1 MIHARKDINELQRIF
16 RDLKQKGTHS
26 YWYERALSMLIGWE
40 QQEDD
45 TTTTIVMSE
54 KSPV

>member
-16 RDLKQKGTHS
+16 RDLKQKAIHS

-40 QQEDD
+40 QQEESRIETESDME
-45 TTTTIVMSE
+45 TIS
-54 KSPV
+54 